1 MPRMI
6 AAGVLMIATFGRC
19 SSVRKVLITP
29 FFSSRVCH
37 AMVLKR
43 KFIHIGRIKIN
54 TTKLPFP
61 IWRFLKI
68 SASGYARIRQIT
80 VLTPARSKD
89 SHSAFKCS
97 EEPIARIFASVNA
110 PLRSVRP

>member
-1 MPRMI
+1 
-6 AAGVLMIATFGRC
+6 
-19 SSVRKVLITP
+19 
-29 FFSSRVCH
+29 
-37 AMVLKR
+37 MVLKR

-68 SASGYARIRQIT
+68 SASGYARTRQIT
-80 VLTPARSKD
+80 VLTPARSKE